1 MRLLLDVHIPAAVAG
16 AVRRRLPGLDI
27 LHISNWHS
35 GSLLEAEDRAV
46 LAECAREGRVL
57 VSFDLKT
64 IPALLVEWAEAQRSH
79 AGVFLADDKTVRPE
93 KVGAVA
99 ASIAELVTELRGT
112 DTTNL
117 VRFLAR
123 AKAPFG

>member
-1 MRLLLDVHIPAAVAG
+1 MRLLLDVHIPAAVAV

-27 LHISNWHS
+27 LHISDWHS
-35 GSLLEAEDRAV
+35 GGFLEAEDPAV
-46 LAECAREGRVL
+46 LAECAKEGRGL
-57 VSFDLKT
+57 VTFDLKT

-79 AGVFLADDKTVRPE
+79 AGVFLVDEKTVRPE
-93 KVGAVA
+93 NVGAVA
-99 ASIAELVTELRGT
+99 ASIADLVTELRDA